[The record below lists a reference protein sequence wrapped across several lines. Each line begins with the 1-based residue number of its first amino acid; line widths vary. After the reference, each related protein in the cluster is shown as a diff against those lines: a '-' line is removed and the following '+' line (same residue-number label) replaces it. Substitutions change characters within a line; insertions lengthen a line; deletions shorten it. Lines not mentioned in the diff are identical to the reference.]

1 MKKKHF
7 SLLRRARRHD
17 APDTAAI
24 MEVQRKNIL
33 SEKSD
38 FFIRES
44 YKTLRT
50 NVTFSLADETA
61 CKVLIV
67 TSAMQSEGK
76 SITALNLAISY
87 AEMKQRVLLID
98 CDLRRPKLARLLS
111 AKEKVGL
118 SNLLIQ
124 PELLGKAIHDSGIED
139 LDVIFAGD
147 VPPNPSELLGSSR
160 MKALL
165 DSLQENYDYI
175 ILDTSPVNLVT
186 DACVLVPESS
196 GVLFVVRAGL
206 SERGS
211 VLRAVEQL
219 ERSHAKILGF
229 VLNEVTRESGYYG
242 YRKYGYQRHRY
253 GYGRGYGYG
262 YGHGYGYG
270 YGQEKPDSMTDL
282 HTHILPRMDDGAPDT
297 AASLAMLRMEAAQGV
312 TGVALTPHF
321 HRDRESIEQFLA
333 RRQAAWEHLSAAMKK
348 TAEPF
353 PDLVLG
359 AEVAWM
365 PNMNHW
371 DDLEALCLGSS
382 RYLLLELPFTLW
394 NNSMID
400 QLYSLAAQSGV
411 TPVLAHLERYLG
423 RQKKEHIQ
431 ELYRLNVPIQL
442 SAGCL
447 LHPIERW
454 KLLRLLR
461 EGQSFFLASDCHGT
475 QRRTPDLG
483 PAAAVA
489 KKRLTGDALEALLCR
504 SDAIFTAARAE
515 QEREYAKK

>member
-24 MEVQRKNIL
+24 MEVERKNIL

-44 YKTLRT
+44 YKALRT

-147 VPPNPSELLGSSR
+147 VPPNPSELLGSAR
-160 MKALL
+160 MKTLL
-165 DSLQENYDYI
+165 ESLQKNYDYI

-229 VLNEVTRESGYYG
+229 VLNEVPRESGYYG
-242 YRKYGYQRHRY
+242 YRKYGYRRHRY
-253 GYGRGYGYG
+253 GYGRGYG

-270 YGQEKPDSMTDL
+270 YGQEKPDSGE
-282 HTHILPRMDDGAPDT
+282 R
-297 AASLAMLRMEAAQGV
+297 
-312 TGVALTPHF
+312 
-321 HRDRESIEQFLA
+321 SI
-333 RRQAAWEHLSAAMKK
+333 
-348 TAEPF
+348 P
-353 PDLVLG
+353 
-359 AEVAWM
+359 
-365 PNMNHW
+365 
-371 DDLEALCLGSS
+371 
-382 RYLLLELPFTLW
+382 
-394 NNSMID
+394 
-400 QLYSLAAQSGV
+400 
-411 TPVLAHLERYLG
+411 
-423 RQKKEHIQ
+423 
-431 ELYRLNVPIQL
+431 
-442 SAGCL
+442 
-447 LHPIERW
+447 
-454 KLLRLLR
+454 
-461 EGQSFFLASDCHGT
+461 
-475 QRRTPDLG
+475 
-483 PAAAVA
+483 
-489 KKRLTGDALEALLCR
+489 
-504 SDAIFTAARAE
+504 
-515 QEREYAKK
+515 